1 VPLSGGTGGGT
12 VRLEPVLVGR
22 SDDRLR
28 DIAERH
34 GIMDWTTSLDEA
46 LATLKDGGGIYFDA
60 QVTSQ
65 RAEAVKKALAAG
77 AHIYVEKPSGA
88 TSAEAAELAEEADR
102 AGVRHG
108 VVQDKLFLPGIRA
121 LKSLV
126 DGGFFGRI
134 LSVRGEFGLL
144 GVRR

>member
-1 VPLSGGTGGGT
+1 
-12 VRLEPVLVGR
+12 VLVGR
-22 SDDRLR
+22 SDAKLR

-77 AHIYVEKPSGA
+77 AHVYVEKPSGA
-88 TSAEAAELAEEADR
+88 TSAEAAELADEADR
-102 AGVRHG
+102 AEGAPFPHDLHAGARGVQVAELGLRSS
-108 VVQDKLFLPGIRA
+108 A
-121 LKSLV
+121 E
-126 DGGFFGRI
+126 GRR
-134 LSVRGEFGLL
+134 VAVPAPAAPARVAAATE
-144 GVRR
+144 VMAQ